1 MAGFSAAMQQGGP
14 PPAAAGGPAPM
25 PSTGQSPPDMG
36 GADQAS
42 PEEQDAYDRFVGRAM
57 QFIYGDAFD
66 KVLKMLQAGDDPI
79 DGLAVTAASIVSR
92 VQDAA
97 EQAGQKLSGDILL
110 HGGAEIVADLAMIAT
125 KAKIHDFEQ
134 SPKDFEAA
142 WYRAL
147 DEYRVMRQAAGKI
160 DQNIAKQDLATL
172 QQADQTGELA
182 TLMQRM
188 QSRQAAPG
196 GGEPT
201 EPPMDGA
208 EDGEEEGP
216 AHEQDPGDA
225 AEDAAE
231 GEPPDTEDQMTGRA
245 PDFPDEEAE
254 MPTKKPMR
262 R

>member
-25 PSTGQSPPDMG
+25 PSAGQSPPDMG
-36 GADQAS
+36 GTDQAS

-66 KVLKMLQAGDDPI
+66 RVLKMLQAGDDPI

-125 KAKIHDFEQ
+125 KAGIHDFEQ

-147 DEYRVMRQAAGKI
+147 DEYR
-160 DQNIAKQDLATL
+160 DLSGALHIPGAVVSIYTE
-172 QQADQTGELA
+172 ADMA
-182 TLMQRM
+182 
-188 QSRQAAPG
+188 S
-196 GGEPT
+196 
-201 EPPMDGA
+201 
-208 EDGEEEGP
+208 
-216 AHEQDPGDA
+216 
-225 AEDAAE
+225 
-231 GEPPDTEDQMTGRA
+231 GRSL
-245 PDFPDEEAE
+245 
-254 MPTKKPMR
+254 
-262 R
+262 